1 MVNVVLFIFRRD
13 FRVKDNIGLH
23 ECITYAHKKDCK
35 IIPTFIIDDKQVKK
49 KDYFS
54 NKSFQF
60 LTESIDDLNKQINQ
74 DVFIYEGKEHVL
86 SHLENL
92 NYKVKAV
99 FSNRDFTPYAQ
110 KRDDIL
116 EKECKKRQISC
127 MFYDDYTLVD
137 LNEVVSGNNSFYK
150 VFTPFFNKVKT
161 VEIQKVKNLYTK
173 DLELFE
179 SVKST
184 IKLTDLYN
192 HQNNPILKG
201 GREEAWNRLKKH
213 SYKTYRDKRDF
224 PHREATTMMSAYLK
238 YGCISIRE
246 FYWYIY
252 KKYGKDHEL
261 IRQLFWKEFYAYITY
276 HFPHV
281 LEGMLYDNQ
290 NNRTFKENLK
300 NKIQWQNDTEY
311 FQAWCE
317 GKTGFPIVDAGM
329 RQMNQT
335 GFMHN
340 RLRMITSM
348 FLTKHLHVDW
358 RWGEKYFAT
367 KLIDYD
373 PASNNGGWQWSA
385 GTGTD
390 FNNYYRMFNPWI
402 QTERFDIQC
411 KYIKTWIH
419 ELNEVPTKDIL
430 KWYQSYK
437 QHKGVYVKPIVDH
450 AEQRELT
457 MDYIYKK

>member
-23 ECITYAHKKDCK
+23 ECITYANKKDCK

-60 LTESIDDLNKQINQ
+60 LTESIDDLNKQIGK
-74 DVFIYEGKEHVL
+74 DVFIYEGKKHVL
-86 SHLENL
+86 SHLEDL
-92 NYKVKAV
+92 KYEVKAV

-127 MFYDDYTLVD
+127 MFYDDYTLLD

-161 VEIQKVKNLYTK
+161 IEIQKVKNLYTK

-184 IKLTDLYN
+184 IKLIDLYN

-213 SYKTYRDKRDF
+213 SYKTYKDKRDF
-224 PHREATTMMSAYLK
+224 PHQEATTMMSAYLK

-252 KKYGKDHEL
+252 NKYGKDHEL

-290 NNRTFKENLK
+290 NNRTFKENLN
-300 NKIQWQNDTEY
+300 NKIQWQNDRNY

-317 GKTGFPIVDAGM
+317 GKTGFPIVDAGI

-385 GTGTD
+385 GTGTY

-402 QTERFDIQC
+402 QTERFDIKC

-419 ELNEVPTKDIL
+419 ELKDVPIKDIL

-450 AEQRELT
+450 AEQRKLT

>member
-1 MVNVVLFIFRRD
+1 MDVVLFIFRRD
-13 FRVKDNIGLH
+13 FRVKDNIGLQ
-23 ECITYAHKKDCK
+23 ECITYANKNDCK

-60 LTESIDDLNKQINQ
+60 LTESIDDLNTQIGK
-74 DVFIYEGKEHVL
+74 DVFIYEGNKHVL
-86 SHLENL
+86 SYLEDL
-92 NYKVKAV
+92 EYDVKAV

-110 KRDDIL
+110 RRDDIL

-127 MFYDDYTLVD
+127 MFYDDYTLLD
-137 LNEVVSGNNSFYK
+137 LNKVVSGSKSFYK
-150 VFTPFFNKVKT
+150 VFTPFFNKVKNI
-161 VEIQKVKNLYTK
+161 EIQKVKNLYTK
-173 DLELFE
+173 DLELFKK
-179 SVKST
+179 VKST
-184 IKLTDLYN
+184 INLKDLYTN
-192 HQNNPILKG
+192 QTNPILKG
-201 GREEAWNRLKKH
+201 GRTEAWDRLNKH
-213 SYKTYRDKRDF
+213 SYKTYKDTRNF
-224 PHREATTMMSAYLK
+224 PHRKTTTMMSAYLK

-281 LEGMLYDNQ
+281 LEGMIYDNQ
-290 NNRTFKENLK
+290 NNKTFKENLK
-300 NKIQWQNDTEY
+300 NKILWQNDTKY
-311 FQAWCE
+311 FKAWCE

-329 RQMNQT
+329 RQMNET

-373 PASNNGGWQWSA
+373 PASNNGGWQWSS

-411 KYIKTWIH
+411 KYIIKWIP
-419 ELNEVPTKDIL
+419 ELNVVPIKDIL
-430 KWYQSYK
+430 KWYDTYK

-450 AEQRELT
+450 AEQRDLT